1 MNYKPMPPADVD
13 HIVIHCSAT
22 RESQDIGA
30 ADIDRWHRQRGFLKI
45 GYHYVI
51 RRNGDVEVGRPLD
64 EPGAHARGWNHR
76 SIGICLAGG
85 VMPNGRTPED
95 NFTVAQW
102 DALDRTLKYLRY
114 KFPQADIVGHR
125 DLPGVNKACPSF
137 DVAEWCATHGIDPRG
152 N

>member
-1 MNYKPMPPADVD
+1 MNFRPFGDKVD

-30 ADIDRWHRQRGFLKI
+30 KEIDLWHRQRGFLKI
-45 GYHYVI
+45 GYHFVI
-51 RRNGDVEVGRPLD
+51 RRDGTVEHGRSID

-76 SIGICLAGG
+76 SIGICLVGG

-102 DALDRTLKYLRY
+102 ASLKDLLGGLRLNW
-114 KFPQADIVGHR
+114 PHADIVGHR
-125 DLPGVNKACPSF
+125 DLPGVQKECPCF
-137 DVAEWCATHGIDPRG
+137 DVEQWCETHGIDPAG
-152 N
+152 Q

>member
-1 MNYKPMPPADVD
+1 MTNKTARDVD
-13 HIVIHCSAT
+13 LLVVHCSAT
-22 RESQDIGA
+22 RESQDIGVE
-30 ADIDRWHRQRGFLKI
+30 DIRRWHKQRGFLDV

-51 RRNGDVEVGRPLD
+51 RRDGTRETGRP
-64 EPGAHARGWNHR
+64 EAVPGAHARGWNHR

-85 VMPNGRTPED
+85 VMPNGTTPED

-102 DALDRTLKYLRY
+102 DELKALLLELRTRY
-114 KFPQADIVGHR
+114 PDADIVGHG

-137 DVAEWCATHGIDPRG
+137 NVERWCDLHGIDPQGG